1 VAGEVRPDGAVLVV
15 GGGIAGTQASLD
27 LARAGYKVYLVERS
41 PAIGGAM
48 AQLDK
53 TFPTNDCAMCTLA
66 PRLVDAGRNED
77 IEKLT
82 CSELVGLEGEPGAF
96 KATIRKAARYVDESK
111 CIGCGDCAEAC
122 PVEVADAFD
131 ETLRARKAIFK
142 LYPQAI
148 PNAYAVDKAGK
159 ASPCTVACPAGV
171 NAHGYVAL
179 AAEGRWEEAL
189 DVVEEVLPLPGVLG
203 RICPHPCEEAC
214 NRSSV
219 EQPLSICALK
229 RFLADKV
236 ERPLPEKTTGVTGKK
251 VAIAGSGPAGLTAAC
266 LLARKGH
273 DVTIFE
279 ALPVAGGMLRVGI
292 PDYRLP
298 PEVLE
303 EEIARITALGVDLKL
318 NSPIGGDNGVDQLL
332 NGGGFDAVFMAT
344 GAHTGMGLSIVGEDA
359 QGVVPGVDMLRR
371 LNLGEEV
378 TVGKTVIVVGGGDVA
393 MDAARSALRLGA
405 DKVMIHYRRTR
416 REMPASV
423 EEIEDAL
430 AEGIELHELVA
441 PKEVLTNDGVMYG
454 VRFVRMKLGA
464 PDASGRRRPLP
475 IAGSEF
481 VVLADMLVTAIG
493 QRPDATVWDEAGL
506 EATRWSTAV
515 VDELTMQTSRPE
527 IFAGGDGVSG
537 PARAIDAV
545 AAGGRAAESI
555 DRFLNGADLE
565 EGRDLATLPTVSADE
580 LTRPRQRA
588 WRQHMGELDPS
599 ARLGSFVEYKQGL
612 TEEQVI
618 EEAKRCLDCA
628 VCCECERCVEAC
640 DADAIVHD
648 DVDAELVLD
657 VGAVLLAPGF
667 ETFGPTDK
675 LELGFPYYD
684 NVVTSMQFERL
695 LSSGGP
701 HEGEILRPS
710 DGEHPKKVAFI
721 QCVGSRQKDHDYCS
735 SVCCMYATKE
745 AIIAKE
751 HQPGLDCHILY
762 MDLRAFGKGFED
774 YYERAQELG
783 VRYSRCRPSTIRELP
798 DSRSLVIDR
807 VEPTGEMVSEEYDL
821 VVLSAG
827 LRTSKGVRE
836 LAERVGVE
844 LDAHGF
850 AKTGPMAPVDS
861 SREGVF
867 VCGPITE
874 PKDIP
879 ETVTDASAAA
889 ARMMAWL
896 SAGRGT
902 AVADRPLPPE
912 KDQAGQEPRIGVFVC
927 HCGRNI
933 GGYLDVPEVMEFAKT
948 LPGVVY
954 AEHNLYTCSNDTQDV
969 IKQVIEDND
978 LNRVVVASCTP
989 RTHEALFRDT
999 IREAGLN
1006 KYLFEMA
1013 NIRDQCSWVHMDLHA
1028 AATGKAKRLLA
1039 MAVAKAAL
1047 LEPLKTNSMK
1057 INQDALVIGGG
1068 MSGMSAAINLGD
1080 QGFAVHLVERE
1091 DELGGNLRHVHG
1103 ALDGSDPQAILA
1115 ETIDKVQAHP
1125 KVTVHTNAVV
1135 SELAGFVGKF
1145 TSTIDHPEAGAGGT
1159 PLRSDGPKGR
1169 VPDGP
1174 ANGASVEVNHG
1185 AIVLAT
1191 GAEELQ
1197 TDAYLRGSDPRVI
1210 TQREL
1215 SEKLANRESVGKQ
1228 VVMIQC
1234 VGSRDEEH
1242 PWCSRICCTAAVK
1255 NALLIKQADPDAS
1268 VWVLFREMR
1277 TYGLNEQYFTKA
1289 RRLGVRFVRYE
1300 LDAPPDVR
1308 TVEEAL
1314 RVTIA
1319 DPVLGRDLQLEPD
1332 TLVLAPAIVPR
1343 GDAEEI
1349 GKLLKVPLTADGFY
1363 LEAHMKLRPIDFA
1376 TDGIF
1381 LAGLAHSPKSAKE
1394 SVAQALGA
1402 AGRAAT
1408 VLSQETMELDAVVSQ
1423 VVPENCD
1430 GCAFCIDTCPYQAL
1444 GLIGEGARER
1454 KVEVNEALC
1463 KGCGVCMATC
1473 PKEGIFVRNFR
1484 IDQLQ
1489 AMVDA
1494 ALSMPGLGG

>member
-1 VAGEVRPDGAVLVV
+1 MRADGAVLVV

-66 PRLVDAGRNED
+66 PRLVDCGRNED

-82 CSELVGLEGEPGAF
+82 CSELIGLEGGPGAF

-111 CIGCGDCAEAC
+111 CIGCGDCAAVC

-148 PNAYAVDKAGK
+148 PNAYSVDKAGK
-159 ASPCTVACPAGV
+159 ASPCTIACPAGV

-189 DVVEEVLPLPGVLG
+189 DVVERVLPLPGVLG
-203 RICPHPCEEAC
+203 RICPHPCEESC

-236 ERPLPEKTTGVTGKK
+236 ERALPEPTCGTTGKK
-251 VAIAGSGPAGLTAAC
+251 VGIVGSGPAGLTAAC

-298 PEVLE
+298 PDVLN
-303 EEIARITALGVDLKL
+303 EEIERITALGVELKL
-318 NSPIGGDNGVDQLL
+318 ESPVGGDQGVDQLL
-332 NGGGFDAVFMAT
+332 NGGGYDAVFMAT

-359 QGVVPGVDMLRR
+359 RGVVSGVDVLRR
-371 LNLGEEV
+371 LNLGEDV
-378 TVGKTVIVVGGGDVA
+378 TVGKKVIVVGGGDVA

-405 DKVMIHYRRTR
+405 DSVMIHYRRTR

-441 PKEVLTNDGVMYG
+441 PKEVLVTDGAMYG
-454 VRFVRMKLGA
+454 VRFVRMKLGT

-493 QRPDATVWDEAGL
+493 QRPDAAVWDDAKV

-515 VDELTMQTSRPE
+515 VDELTMQTCRPE
-527 IFAGGDGVSG
+527 VFAGGDGVSG

-555 DRFLNGADLE
+555 DRFLCGVDLR
-565 EGRDLATLPTVSADE
+565 EGREAPPPPTVSSDE
-580 LTRPRQRA
+580 LTRPRERLA
-588 WRQHMGELDPS
+588 RQNMGELPPGE
-599 ARLGSFVEYKQGL
+599 RLDSFVEYKQGL

-618 EEAKRCLDCA
+618 AEAKRCLDCA

-640 DADAIVHD
+640 EADAIVHGD
-648 DVDAELVLD
+648 EDQELVLD

-721 QCVGSRQKDHDYCS
+721 QCVGSRTKDHDFCS

-774 YYERAQELG
+774 YYHRAQDLG
-783 VRYSRCRPSTIRELP
+783 VRYSRCRPSTIREEP
-798 DSRSLVIDR
+798 GSHNLVIDR

-827 LRTSKGVRE
+827 LRTSKSVRE
-836 LAERVGVE
+836 LAERVGVQ
-844 LDAHGF
+844 LDEHGF
-850 AKTGPMAPVDS
+850 ARTGALAPVDS
-861 SREGVF
+861 SRPGVF
-867 VCGPITE
+867 VCGPLAE

-889 ARMMAWL
+889 ARMMAEL
-896 SAGRGT
+896 SRGRGT
-902 AVADRPLPPE
+902 AVADRVFPPE

-933 GGYLDVPEVMEFAKT
+933 GGYLDVPAVAEFART
-948 LPGVVY
+948 LPGVVF
-954 AEHNLYTCSNDTQDV
+954 AEHNLYTCSNDTQDQ
-969 IKQVIEDND
+969 IKQVIQDND

-989 RTHEALFRDT
+989 RTHESLFRDT

-1013 NIRDQCSWVHMDLHA
+1013 NIRDQCSWVHMDLHD
-1028 AATGKAKRLLA
+1028 AATDKARRLLA
-1039 MAVAKAAL
+1039 MAVAKARL
-1047 LEPLKTNSMK
+1047 LEPLKTRTMS
-1057 INQDALVIGGG
+1057 INQDALVLGGG
-1068 MSGMSAAINLGD
+1068 MSGMSAALNLGD

-1091 DELGGNLRHVHG
+1091 AELGGNLRHVHG

-1125 KVTVHTNAVV
+1125 KVTVHTNAVIGAL
-1135 SELAGFVGKF
+1135 SGFVGKF
-1145 TSTIDHPEAGAGGT
+1145 TSTID
-1159 PLRSDGPKGR
+1159 
-1169 VPDGP
+1169 
-1174 ANGASVEVNHG
+1174 NGASIDVNHG
-1185 AIVLAT
+1185 VVVLAT
-1191 GAEELQ
+1191 GAEELD
-1197 TDAYLRGSDPRVI
+1197 TDAYLRGTDPRVI

-1215 SEKLANRESVGKQ
+1215 SGRLAAGEATGKN

-1242 PWCSRICCTAAVK
+1242 AWCSRICCTAAVK
-1255 NALLIKQADPDAS
+1255 NALLIKEADPDAN
-1268 VWVLFREMR
+1268 VWVLFRELR
-1277 TYGLNEQYFTKA
+1277 TYGLNEQYYTRA

-1300 LDAPPDVR
+1300 LETPPDVR
-1308 TVEEAL
+1308 AVEGEL
-1314 RVTIA
+1314 RVTVPDI
-1319 DPVLGRDLQLEPD
+1319 VLGRDLLLRPD
-1332 TLVLAPAIVPR
+1332 LLVLAPAIVPR
-1343 GDAEEI
+1343 GDAEDI
-1349 GKLLKVPLTADGFY
+1349 AKLLKVPLNADGFF

-1381 LAGLAHSPKSAKE
+1381 LAGLAHSPKSARE

-1402 AGRAAT
+1402 ASRAAT
-1408 VLSQETMELDAVVSQ
+1408 VLSQEQMELDAVVSQ

-1430 GCAFCIDTCPYQAL
+1430 GCAFCVDTCPYSAL
-1444 GLIGEGARER
+1444 KLVGEGARQR

-1473 PKEGIFVRNFR
+1473 PKEGIYVRNFR